1 MNNDEYMQKMID
13 ELAADGI
20 VAPNSPV
27 QCENKNQNDK
37 ELEIILNMEKVT
49 GTQFSDE
56 QRKILEHHGNACIL
70 ACAGSGKTTT
80 SVNLIAKR
88 ILSGEIADVN
98 KLIYATYSKAGAT
111 EMQDRLNKLLNTLGV
126 HVKVEVRTL
135 HSFFLKILRTFGN
148 NANIIEE
155 STRRKFI
162 KESCKEAEF
171 TTKDD
176 ELALIDNLLSYQVN
190 NLLSDKKTIESSV
203 NTIESLTVEQYAK
216 IRKGYAD
223 KKAAKGLID
232 YDDMQTYLYVWM
244 VKYMKSSKQ
253 AERDMAVGVLQYCKA
268 MWTDFYIDEAQDVS
282 KIQFAIL
289 RAMVTEL
296 DNKNKLDKGLVF
308 IGDDDQC
315 LLEDTLIATDSG
327 LKIIKDIQTGDKVLS
342 VDNGKIVKS
351 TVINTYSHG
360 INNSIPLVQITTASG
375 RSYIATADHKV
386 MVKIPEKFMEE
397 TISYGGNKYVISDVV
412 KEFLDAEEPDKRD
425 TLISR
430 ITERLTVFGY
440 LIDLPH
446 FGRVKTNNG
455 YVITS
460 AMSLRSG
467 MIFGRLSD
475 NNEDTVDDEIISVEV
490 INKSE
495 MIKQEKRV
503 YCLNLASNHN
513 YFANGLLTHNCI
525 YQWRGSDPSII
536 LSIGATFDM
545 KVFVLSTNYRCYSE
559 VVNYAAHGIRCN
571 NSRYT
576 KGMKAFNEGG
586 NVKILQSNKTDL
598 CSLSILA
605 MKQIKKWI
613 DNGDNPSDIAVLCR
627 NNFHLAIL
635 SNMLLREGIYC
646 NYTNDMKLTKS
657 YMYSDIKNII
667 NICDT
672 TWKPELTKSIMWKL
686 CRYMSLA
693 NAAFIAEVQDTL
705 ALSLEDT
712 LGWLTKNFIDK
723 NIEFNKPIK
732 VSVQLDEKAKYT
744 MSKMSSETLNDIKLV
759 YTTLK
764 IEDKVEKLE
773 TLMYKY
779 MESAAYLYKSRDKSR
794 SIQGLVI
801 YIKNLI
807 KKDGYDNMLEFLRVT
822 EQLEDGR
829 MVIPGEK
836 LTLTTI
842 HSAKGRE
849 WKNVIMFACDNV
861 SMPNY
866 DTIKKMSEDE
876 LPVSDIYNYIDEER
890 RLYYVGNTRA
900 KSNLVSIT
908 YNEPSIF
915 MMECIGIFD
924 NKLGSNN
931 NTVLSLA
938 LDPTEMVKYKDDVD
952 KKLKDTNSKYYYTL
966 D

>member
-20 VAPNSPV
+20 VAPNSSV

-70 ACAGSGKTTT
+70 ACAGSGKTLT

-244 VKYMKSSKQ
+244 VKYMKSSNQ

-315 LLEDTLIATDSG
+315 
-327 LKIIKDIQTGDKVLS
+327 
-342 VDNGKIVKS
+342 
-351 TVINTYSHG
+351 
-360 INNSIPLVQITTASG
+360 
-375 RSYIATADHKV
+375 
-386 MVKIPEKFMEE
+386 
-397 TISYGGNKYVISDVV
+397 
-412 KEFLDAEEPDKRD
+412 
-425 TLISR
+425 
-430 ITERLTVFGY
+430 
-440 LIDLPH
+440 
-446 FGRVKTNNG
+446 
-455 YVITS
+455 
-460 AMSLRSG
+460 
-467 MIFGRLSD
+467 
-475 NNEDTVDDEIISVEV
+475 
-490 INKSE
+490 
-495 MIKQEKRV
+495 
-503 YCLNLASNHN
+503 
-513 YFANGLLTHNCI
+513 I
-525 YQWRGSDPSII
+525 YEWRGSDPSII

-672 TWKPELTKSIMWKL
+672 TWKPELTRSIMWKL

-693 NAAFIAEVQDTL
+693 NAAFIAEVQDTS

-759 YTTLK
+759 YNTLK
-764 IEDKVEKLE
+764 LEDKVEKLE

-931 NTVLSLA
+931 STVLSLA